1 MSIPE
6 AATARDLARELHEP
20 EMASATDAARL
31 ADAMQRVCIHIS
43 EKLRRSV
50 GDEGYVALLEHVVAA
65 MEHDHRV
72 VLKDIWRTDAAE
84 IHLHVASAV
93 ESRGAATVNAAL
105 ESLLA
110 ALHEREAATTSRR
123 AIFLASTGRELVM
136 SLDDAGV
143 LEVIRQRTLLR
154 EGSWC
159 IVDVVE

>member
-1 MSIPE
+1 MSIPG
-6 AATARDLARELHEP
+6 AATARDLARELLER
-20 EMASATDAARL
+20 ETASATDAARL

-50 GDEGYVALLEHVVAA
+50 GDDGYVALLEHVVAA

-72 VLKDIWRTDAAE
+72 VLKDIWRADAAG

-110 ALHEREAATTSRR
+110 ALVGM
-123 AIFLASTGRELVM
+123 LNELIGADLTRM
-136 SLDDAGV
+136 V
-143 LEVIRQRTLLR
+143 LEHDGSPRSRTRQERR
-154 EGSWC
+154 
-159 IVDVVE
+159 